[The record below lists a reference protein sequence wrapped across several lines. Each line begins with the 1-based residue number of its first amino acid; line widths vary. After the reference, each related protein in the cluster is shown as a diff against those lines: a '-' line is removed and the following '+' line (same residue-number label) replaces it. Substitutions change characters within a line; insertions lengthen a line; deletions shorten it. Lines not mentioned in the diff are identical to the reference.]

1 MNGIAC
7 HTKPELYSFHYE
19 QTFFLYFDFILVTS
33 LSVNQNSPDYYQ
45 YAYFDMHSY
54 KILTLNAVKFYVTSC
69 TDFSENVHV
78 VYHTL
83 LILTTK

>member
-54 KILTLNAVKFYVTSC
+54 KILTLNAVKFYMSPLVQISQKM
-69 TDFSENVHV
+69 
-78 VYHTL
+78 YM
-83 LILTTK
+83 